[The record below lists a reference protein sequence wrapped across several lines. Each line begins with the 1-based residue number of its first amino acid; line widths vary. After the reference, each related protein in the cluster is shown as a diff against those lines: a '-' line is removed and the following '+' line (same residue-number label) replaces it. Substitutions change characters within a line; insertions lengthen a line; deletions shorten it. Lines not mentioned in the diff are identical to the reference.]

1 VTVISLGQV
10 DLAEMDPEER
20 ARLINCLPGYK
31 PGMLVGTCGADK
43 QSNLAIISTH
53 FHLGSR
59 PPLLA
64 MILRP
69 DTGSSERHTLSNILD
84 TQFWTLNA
92 FTLEQSA
99 RAHQTS
105 APYPRTQ
112 SEFAACD
119 FTEEW
124 KPNCQ
129 APFVRESPLQVGC
142 KLRQHLPLEIN
153 GTHMIIGEVAQLFF
167 PSHAQRED
175 GALALD
181 QMDLVTVSGLDT
193 YSQPEFG
200 VAFRAARIDTPPREL

>member
-1 VTVISLGQV
+1 MTVISLRQV
-10 DLAEMDPEER
+10 DLDEMDREER
-20 ARLINCLPGYK
+20 ALLINCLPGYK
-31 PGMLVGTCGADK
+31 PGMLVGTCAADN
-43 QSNLAIISTH
+43 QSNLAIISSH

-69 DTGSSERHTLSNILD
+69 DTGSSERHTLSNILN
-84 TQFWTLNA
+84 TQYWTLNA

-105 APYPRTQ
+105 APYPRTR

-142 KLRQHLPLEIN
+142 RLRQHLPLEIN
-153 GTHMIIGEVAQLFF
+153 GTHLIIGL
-167 PSHAQRED
+167 SLIH
-175 GALALD
+175 
-181 QMDLVTVSGLDT
+181 
-193 YSQPEFG
+193 
-200 VAFRAARIDTPPREL
+200 I